1 MKRRR
6 KKRYDDNYNYKDD
19 NNNHKGDDN
28 NYRDNDYS
36 KGRDDD

>member
-6 KKRYDDNYNYKDD
+6 KKRYDDNDNYKDD
-19 NNNHKGDDN
+19 NDNHKGDDN